1 MSKSVNSGLSPTGPG
16 AGARLAGASDEEG
29 LASRSGRWSRSSGRP
44 PSGGGD
50 GVAPVVAKK
59 GRVPLRRV
67 CRRAILGSL
76 RVGLSA
82 VWRGAPRGVAAVPSP
97 PGGRTQLVIVVSLGA

>member
-1 MSKSVNSGLSPTGPG
+1 MMGRADGGPARA
-16 AGARLAGASDEEG
+16 AGR
-29 LASRSGRWSRSSGRP
+29 RR
-44 PSGGGD
+44 GGD